1 MKIEK
6 ELKNRFKTNL
16 INLPWN
22 SKIFIITRKSLKK
35 WKYTYIVA
43 IHKSFLEIVDLF
55 HKLFLAIVDSIRK
68 LFLAIVDLNSKE
80 ETVCISTASTN

>member
-55 HKLFLAIVDSIRK
+55 HKLFLAIVD
-68 LFLAIVDLNSKE
+68 LNSKE